1 MAKKAQ
7 IRRLNPKKVDTCK
20 QATAL
25 ILDYLTGE
33 LELKTA
39 RLFEEHLMVCPDCVS
54 FLNSYK
60 ETIKFTKS
68 ISYEDIPSEMKRRVQ
83 KFLRDKI
90 KGFQG
95 QG

>member
-7 IRRLNPKKVDTCK
+7 LRRVNPRKVHTCK

-33 LELKTA
+33 LDPKTA

-60 ETIKFTKS
+60 ETIKFTRS
-68 ISYEDIPSEMKRRVQ
+68 LSYEDIPSDMKKRIRR
-83 KFLRDKI
+83 FLRDNI
-90 KGFQG
+90 G
-95 QG
+95 

>member
-7 IRRLNPKKVDTCK
+7 LRRVNPKKVDTCK

-33 LELKTA
+33 LDPRMAL
-39 RLFEEHLMVCPDCVS
+39 LFEEHLMVCPDCVS

-60 ETIKFTKS
+60 ETIKFTRS
-68 ISYEDIPSEMKRRVQ
+68 LSYENIPPDMKKRIRR
-83 KFLRDKI
+83 FLRDN
-90 KGFQG
+90 FR
-95 QG
+95 

>member
-7 IRRLNPKKVDTCK
+7 IRRVNTKKVDTCK
-20 QATAL
+20 QATSL

-33 LELKTA
+33 LDPKTA

-60 ETIKFTKS
+60 ETIKFTRS
-68 ISYEDIPSEMKRRVQ
+68 LSYEDIPSEMKKRIRR
-83 KFLRDKI
+83 FLRDNI
-90 KGFQG
+90 G
-95 QG
+95 